1 MTRLFF
7 KEQRRAFTLIELL
20 VVIAIIA
27 ILAALLLPAL
37 VAAKARAK
45 QVQCVSNLRQ
55 AGIAF
60 HSFAHAHGGKFPMQV
75 NSRDGGSAEF
85 VERGYLVRGEFYF
98 SFRHFQVLSN
108 ELENTK
114 ILLCPADNREA
125 APNFASLKNDNLSYF
140 IAASAEWGNANS
152 ILAGDRN
159 IRASSSIVRV
169 TGNSEIEWTGGLHD
183 FRGNILFGDAH
194 VEELRKVKF
203 DVARNQ
209 ASQVTELFVPSVP
222 PPGVEPSASGR
233 DGRTTA
239 NASPLQSHSQ
249 SHLNETFVAA
259 LRQTN
264 VQAKTVLTTN
274 LPAVP
279 PSPKPV
285 PVSEGGFAV
294 ELQKLIKAAAK
305 WTCLWLL
312 ILLLILLALRLWLH
326 RRAKKKQ
333 LAQSADDPDWEEF
346 PKL

>member
-1 MTRLFF
+1 M
-7 KEQRRAFTLIELL
+7 RRGLPKARRSGFTLIELL

-27 ILAALLLPAL
+27 ILAALLFPAL

-45 QVQCVSNLRQ
+45 RVQCVSNLRQ
-55 AGIAF
+55 VGIAF
-60 HSFAHAHGGKFPMQV
+60 HSFAHAHGGKFPMRV
-75 NSRDGGSAEF
+75 SSRAGGSAEF
-85 VERGYLVRGEFYF
+85 VERSYLVSGEFYF

-125 APNFASLKNDNLSYF
+125 APNFVSLKNDNLSYF

-159 IRASSSIVRV
+159 IRASSSIVRL
-169 TGNSEIEWTGGLHD
+169 TGNNEIEWAGGLHD

-203 DVARNQ
+203 DAARNQ

-222 PPGVEPSASGR
+222 PPDVEPSASSRG
-233 DGRTTA
+233 GRTTA
-239 NASPLQSHSQ
+239 NASPPQSQ
-249 SHLNETFVAA
+249 SHLNETIAPV

-264 VQAKTVLTTN
+264 VQAKTVLITN
-274 LPAVP
+274 LPAVS
-279 PSPKPV
+279 PSPKPT
-285 PVSEGGFAV
+285 PVSDGWFVV
-294 ELQKLIKAAAK
+294 ELQKLIKAAVK
-305 WTCLWLL
+305 WTYLWLL
-312 ILLLILLALRLWLH
+312 VLLLILLALRLWLH
-326 RRAKKKQ
+326 RRANRKQ
-333 LAQSADDPDWEEF
+333 PAQTTDDPDWEEF